1 MGPRPAPAELGG
13 GFTVAGATLLLTVLS
28 AAGALVDAL
37 VFDRLV
43 WAFGALFCL
52 GCTWIALRLRR
63 RDRRAAFVVPPL
75 VYAAI
80 VVVAALVSGDRAG
93 LRQEAFDAVL
103 LLSDR
108 APVLICGLVLVLV
121 ITVVRARRRHAG

>member
-1 MGPRPAPAELGG
+1 MAPRLGAADVGG

-28 AAGALVDAL
+28 AAGALLDAL

-43 WAFGALFCL
+43 WAFGLLFCL
-52 GCTWIALRLRR
+52 GCAWIALRVRW

-75 VYAAI
+75 VYGAI

-108 APVLICGLVLVLV
+108 APVLICGLAFVLAAS
-121 ITVVRARRRHAG
+121 VVRARRRRAG